1 MLGSVSLVNV
11 PTCMVVPG
19 AYAADRYAG
28 RSGAARTL
36 GTPSRGTVST
46 SVHAPGSPTVIVPVS
61 SVHVTKPSGSARA
74 SSERADSARG
84 CWAAAVAED
93 PAASTTSGRLS
104 AATTRFVIL
113 MSILVVLVGRRLGRR
128 RRSRWCRMGRSSG
141 AKGGA
146 GCRRCRHR
154 PGDLGGKQGC
164 SVHHGPAGG
173 DLVHDAVATVV
184 VGALGPPVWSSAAES
199 NVARIPS
206 TNGNSSGLVTLIR
219 NTAVNARSGGSAT
232 ITWYSPRPVLP
243 QPV

>member
-74 SSERADSARG
+74 SSERADSAGG

-93 PAASTTSGRLS
+93 PAASTISGRLS
-104 AATTRFVIL
+104 AAMTRFVIL
-113 MSILVVLVGRRLGRR
+113 MSILVVLVVDSGVDVDRGGAVRVGRAGRREGR
-128 RRSRWCRMGRSSG
+128 G
-141 AKGGA
+141 ADVLDIGQAASAANRGVPFTMV
-146 GCRRCRHR
+146 R
-154 PGDLGGKQGC
+154 
-164 SVHHGPAGG
+164 PAG
-173 DLVHDAVATVV
+173 TWSTMQS
-184 VGALGPPVWSSAAES
+184 PP
-199 NVARIPS
+199 
-206 TNGNSSGLVTLIR
+206 
-219 NTAVNARSGGSAT
+219 
-232 ITWYSPRPVLP
+232 
-243 QPV
+243 